1 MAQAAAPPLEVGRRM
16 PLVLLPEP
24 ITLGH
29 AEGGGRRGLALRPGP
44 GGLWLADAG
53 ILDAPPQSDWWGP
66 RLSTPGTRTMRRLT
80 FFSLS
85 GGTGRTTLAV
95 EVAGLLAGR
104 MGSPVGAGGRPPR
117 VALLDLDLLNA
128 RAGIRLGVPLPV
140 GWNLLDADPADA
152 ALARHRVLHRSGIE
166 VFPGPTR
173 PVSRRRAGQTDGSVR
188 VAALLAGLERRGCDV
203 VVLDIPSGLGS
214 VSRRAL
220 ESADDIFV
228 VLTPTA
234 GGVHDAYRSTAALR
248 ELGLGNRLRYVVNR
262 SRGERL
268 LDEAMLDL
276 GGHVVAQI
284 PDDPALERAEG
295 QHRLVGLNGSGRTAE
310 ALRALAAAV
319 DPGMAASGG
328 PVHLQRSRRPRWRR
342 AS

>member
-95 EVAGLLAGR
+95 EVAGFLAGR

-128 RAGIRLGVPLPV
+128 RAGIRLGVPLPSGGTCSTPIRPMPRWPGIGCSTERDRGV
-140 GWNLLDADPADA
+140 SRTDA
-152 ALARHRVLHRSGIE
+152 AGEPAAGRSNRRLRAG
-166 VFPGPTR
+166 
-173 PVSRRRAGQTDGSVR
+173 RRAAGRTG
-188 VAALLAGLERRGCDV
+188 AAWVDV
-203 VVLDIPSGLGS
+203 VVLDIPSGLARLPPSPGERRRHLRRPHPD
-214 VSRRAL
+214 SRRRPRRLPQHRRA
-220 ESADDIFV
+220 AR
-228 VLTPTA
+228 TRP
-234 GGVHDAYRSTAALR
+234 GQPPALR
-248 ELGLGNRLRYVVNR
+248 RQPQPRRKAPGRGDAR
-262 SRGERL
+262 SRRPR
-268 LDEAMLDL
+268 
-276 GGHVVAQI
+276 GGGD

-295 QHRLVGLNGSGRTAE
+295 STAWS
-310 ALRALAAAV
+310 A
-319 DPGMAASGG
+319 
-328 PVHLQRSRRPRWRR
+328 
-342 AS
+342 